1 LNFSFV
7 FKTIILSLFVFILI
21 YALSFSSVQ
30 QDIVSSN
37 NFGVKNTTKEALNLG
52 DLRVYDVVTF
62 NDEIL
67 LNSTINNYVKNNNI
81 QIDNVK
87 FDIAVNDNIVTV
99 RINTNKNLF
108 SQVSSG
114 TNLFSYKVERSS
126 WWIRIL
132 KVIY

>member
-126 WWIRIL
+126 
-132 KVIY
+132 

>member
-1 LNFSFV
+1 MNFSFV

-21 YALSFSSVQ
+21 YAVSFSSVQ

-67 LNSTINNYVKNNNI
+67 LNSTINNYIKNNNI
-81 QIDNVK
+81 KVDNVK

-99 RINTNKNLF
+99 KINTNKNLF

-126 WWIRIL
+126 
-132 KVIY
+132 